1 MNKILLTGFKG
12 VNNSSRMLVEGLSS
26 EYILLT
32 NSFAGIKR
40 DIDSISEDYDCVIM
54 FGVDKRL
61 TSTVRIEKC
70 ARKNGKVIDSII
82 KPEGIVESLKNAGIN
97 SYVSEEPTAYL
108 CNDAYWHM
116 LKKYSGRAVFI
127 HIPTIKH
134 INERFIENMKL
145 AFELYC
151 GSL

>member
-12 VNNSSRMLVEGLSS
+12 INNSSRMFVEKLSS
-26 EYILLT
+26 ENILLT
-32 NSFAGIKR
+32 NSFAGLKR

-54 FGVDKRL
+54 FGVDKSL

-82 KPEGIVESLKNAGIN
+82 KPEGIVESLKKAGIN

>member
-1 MNKILLTGFKG
+1 MNRILLTGFKG
-12 VNNSSRMLVEGLSS
+12 INNSSRMLVEKLSS
-26 EYILLT
+26 ENILLT

-54 FGVDKRL
+54 FGVDKSL

-82 KPEGIVESLKNAGIN
+82 KPEGIVESLKKAGIN

>member
-12 VNNSSRMLVEGLSS
+12 INNSSRMLVEKLSS
-26 EYILLT
+26 ENILLT
-32 NSFAGIKR
+32 NSFAGLKR

-54 FGVDKRL
+54 FGVDKSL

-82 KPEGIVESLKNAGIN
+82 KPEGIVESLKKAGIN

>member
-12 VNNSSRMLVEGLSS
+12 INNSSRMLVEKLSS
-26 EYILLT
+26 ENILLT
-32 NSFAGIKR
+32 NSFAGLKR

-54 FGVDKRL
+54 FGVDKSL

-82 KPEGIVESLKNAGIN
+82 KPEGIVESLKKAGIN

-134 INERFIENMKL
+134 INERFIESMKL